1 MMHNDSVVVTIVND
15 DKKPLREHDFS
26 KVNDRQKKCKV
37 VLPFDSSYK
46 ILVKNQNDRRIK
58 LEIEIDGTIVS
69 GNGIVIDKNCT
80 DYIERFINI
89 DRKFKFV
96 KPNSDGVSDPTNVE
110 NGLVKVRVVKEMDAP
125 SPLIIKEHHYHHY
138 DYWYPYGRRYLVD
151 PWTVYGSSGEGLVGG
166 CYPDNLNWTNGA
178 IAKGTSLGGGA
189 TFGASMEK
197 LNNMVSFESAS
208 LDANVVGSIQNADG
222 SIKSDYGVPTAGAIG
237 EVGATV
243 EGAKSD
249 QTFGSTNWIGD
260 LGEAS
265 IFTFQLL
272 GMNPVDNKE
281 YEEYLKLKQK
291 FEG

>member
-15 DKKPLREHDFS
+15 DKKPLREHDFT

-46 ILVKNQNDRRIK
+46 ILIKNQNERRIK

-69 GNGIVIDKNCT
+69 GNGIVLDKNCT
-80 DYIERFINI
+80 DYIERFINV

-96 KPNSDGVSDPTNVE
+96 KPSSDGVSDPTNVE
-110 NGLVKVRVVKEMDAP
+110 NGLVKVRVVKEKDAP
-125 SPLIIKEHHYHHY
+125 APQTPIIVKEHHYHHY
-138 DYWYPYGRRYLVD
+138 DYWYPFGRRYLVD
-151 PWTVYGSSGEGLVGG
+151 PGTVYGGCTTDGLIGG
-166 CYPDNLNWTNGA
+166 CYPDISSG
-178 IAKGTSLGGGA
+178 GTTLGGGSV
-189 TFGASMEK
+189 TCSMDSAIQW
-197 LNNMVSFESAS
+197 NNSAPAS
-208 LDANVVGSIQNADG
+208 LNACNLSAEAPLQNLKGLPADFG
-222 SIKSDYGVPTAGAIG
+222 LESVNG

-249 QTFGSTNWIGD
+249 QIFGSTNWIGD
-260 LGEAS
+260 LGDAS

-272 GMNPVDNKE
+272 GMNAPDTKE
-281 YEEYLKLKQK
+281 YEDYLKLKQK